1 MPPRSVEAKPAVP
14 VAIHPE
20 GGTAM
25 RKRLPVLL
33 AFSIILSA
41 SIGVVGAQA
50 DTSAKFD
57 YHIADSFIEAGTG
70 IDQTGARARADN
82 RDTVSVVGS
91 GTFNTASLTA
101 SGGGTFE
108 HRDRRGRLVGEGTWT
123 ATGVKSFEFYGCG
136 GGGFPA
142 NFCGGLLV
150 LDVHLVGAG
159 GTLAFDGVLT
169 VDCLIG
175 ANVPAGAEEG
185 ITLDIP
191 GLIDFDDLIEEESGL
206 TLFVSRSKS

>member
-1 MPPRSVEAKPAVP
+1 M
-14 VAIHPE
+14 
-20 GGTAM
+20 
-25 RKRLPVLL
+25 LL
-33 AFSIILSA
+33 AFSLIVPAL
-41 SIGVVGAQA
+41 IGTVSAQA

-123 ATGVKSFEFYGCG
+123 ATAIESIESYGCD
-136 GGGFPA
+136 GGGFPP

-150 LDVHLVGAG
+150 LDVRLVAAG
-159 GTLAFDGVLT
+159 GTPAFDGVLT

-175 ANVPAGAEEG
+175 PNVPAGAEEG

-191 GLIDFDDLIEEESGL
+191 GLINFDDLIEEGSGL